1 MGQFQNF
8 GSSSQRK
15 TDIVA
20 TPTKKRAL
28 LAVADGAQSTHG
40 VPALGIDPPDLQL
53 ASPAPSHCATEAPNM
68 SRALSRNHRHTA
80 IDWEMSACWGGGREH
95 TAPFG
100 STRHAPSKMGTKNTH
115 TTWTHAQPS
124 SVQISFQPRLSSMD
138 VHTAYPTLA
147 AAHKQTASGEI
158 LLWMTPSEAPKA
170 LQASEC
176 SELLDPMRANC
187 WISAQH

>member
-80 IDWEMSACWGGGREH
+80 IDWEMSACWGGG
-95 TAPFG
+95 G
-100 STRHAPSKMGTKNTH
+100 STRRH
-115 TTWTHAQPS
+115 
-124 SVQISFQPRLSSMD
+124 
-138 VHTAYPTLA
+138 
-147 AAHKQTASGEI
+147 
-158 LLWMTPSEAPKA
+158 
-170 LQASEC
+170 
-176 SELLDPMRANC
+176 
-187 WISAQH
+187 SAQRDMHPQRWAQRTPTQHGPTRSLAPCRFLSNPGCPAWTYTLHIPHWQLLISKLPQEKYCYG